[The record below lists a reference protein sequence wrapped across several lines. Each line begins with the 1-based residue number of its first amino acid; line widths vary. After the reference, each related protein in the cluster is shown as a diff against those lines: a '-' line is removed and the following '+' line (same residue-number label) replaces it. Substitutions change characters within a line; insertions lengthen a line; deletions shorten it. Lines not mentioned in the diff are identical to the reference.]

1 MYSAQPARY
10 EPGLLRSGSVRPM
23 SHPVDLD
30 ELDAA
35 LRRYGS
41 HAFLM
46 TTSDDLRP
54 HISHVTV
61 ELAGGMLTCGAGR
74 KTGANASVR
83 PMVSLLWPAPEE
95 GEFSL
100 ILDGDATLDGDV
112 LRVTPTGAIRHRPAS
127 NPDCT
132 VDCEPLTHD

>member
-1 MYSAQPARY
+1 
-10 EPGLLRSGSVRPM
+10 M
-23 SHPVDLD
+23 SHPVDLE

-41 HAFLM
+41 HAFLL

-54 HISHVTV
+54 HVSHVTV
-61 ELAGGMLTCGAGR
+61 ELTAGTLTCGAGR
-74 KTGANASVR
+74 TTGTNASAR

-95 GEFSL
+95 GDFSL
-100 ILDGDATLDGDV
+100 IVDGDASLDGDV
-112 LRVTPTGAIRHRPAS
+112 LSVKPSGAIRHRPAS

-132 VDCEPLTHD
+132 VDCEPLTDE